1 MKAMVVTRVGGPEV
15 LELRDVPEP
24 QPKAGEAL
32 VRVEAVGI
40 NFADTHATRGAYPGT
55 PEPPWI
61 TGREFAGVEESTGQ
75 RVMGYT
81 QYGAAAEK
89 IAVAKDMIWPQPK
102 QWTSVESAAFPVTF
116 LTAYLAYW
124 KAGLTPDAKE
134 PVHREP
140 GHKARVLIHAAA
152 GGVGT
157 AAVEIGKQLGLEMYG
172 TSSSDEKLARVE
184 KLGLA
189 HGINYKQVDYEQ
201 RVRELTNGEG
211 VDAVFEM
218 LGGEHTAKSLRCCRP
233 FGRVIIYG
241 TATGERQKF
250 DVGAM
255 MAKGLSAHGLW
266 LTYLARD
273 HELIRNALRTMQ
285 PWIESGALHPEVGH
299 VLPLEQAA
307 EAHRLML
314 QRANYGKIVLE
325 VKRSN

>member
-15 LELRDVPEP
+15 IELRDIPEP
-24 QPKAGEAL
+24 QPKAGEVL

-40 NFADTHATRGAYPGT
+40 NFADTHATRGSYPGT
-55 PEPPWI
+55 PDPPWI
-61 TGREFAGVEESTGQ
+61 TGREFAGIDETTGE

-89 IAVAKDMIWPQPK
+89 IAVAKDMVWQQPK
-102 QWTSVESAAFPVTF
+102 QWTSVQSAAFPVTF

-134 PVHREP
+134 PVHREA
-140 GHKARVLIHAAA
+140 GYKARVLIHAVA

-172 TSSSDEKLARVE
+172 TSSSDEKLARVQ
-184 KLGLA
+184 KLGLQ

-201 RVRELTNGEG
+201 RVRELTDGKG

-218 LGGEHTAKSLRCCRP
+218 LGGENTAKSLRCCRP

-273 HELIRNALRTMQ
+273 HALIRGALTAMQ

-299 VLPLEQAA
+299 VLALEEAG

-314 QRANYGKIVLE
+314 QRSNYGKIVLK
-325 VKRSN
+325 VGD